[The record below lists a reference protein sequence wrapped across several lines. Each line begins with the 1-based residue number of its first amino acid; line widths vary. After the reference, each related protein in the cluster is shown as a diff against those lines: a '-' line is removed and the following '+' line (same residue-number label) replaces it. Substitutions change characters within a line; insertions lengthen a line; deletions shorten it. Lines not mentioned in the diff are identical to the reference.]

1 LPDPISVNKLQSE
14 GFWDITKEILGWI
27 FNGETHLVSPQHT
40 HTHCHFKHI
49 LIIKGSLQFV
59 ATKDKSWRKLAEGK
73 TLVFYLEKT
82 KVEKDR
88 IKAAP
93 TFSTFSFFARC
104 LAVDHYCLL

>member
-1 LPDPISVNKLQSE
+1 
-14 GFWDITKEILGWI
+14 
-27 FNGETHLVSPQHT
+27 
-40 HTHCHFKHI
+40 
-49 LIIKGSLQFV
+49 V